1 MVFTEGVAV
10 LTCFAD
16 TIFVRYKKSI
26 WNFCAFVNIT
36 SNKYV
41 GNLLDL
47 TNIYLE
53 HYSNKEDDDVLSV
66 LELLHPAPHSHLD
79 HLETGAV
86 DLLDQAQDRGEHVGV
101 LDKRDRVVTDKMI
114 KIVLPCFW
122 V

>member
-41 GNLLDL
+41 GNLLDS

-53 HYSNKEDDDVLSV
+53 HYSNKEDDDDVLSFPELTQSSSSSILHLTAISTTSRLGPSISLIRHRIAEST
-66 LELLHPAPHSHLD
+66 LEFW
-79 HLETGAV
+79 
-86 DLLDQAQDRGEHVGV
+86 
-101 LDKRDRVVTDKMI
+101 I
-114 KIVLPCFW
+114 KGIV
-122 V
+122 